1 VVATPGGAE
10 AARGAGAALRDTL
23 VRRGFLPDRL
33 EPETDT
39 LALLEARPRPAVAA
53 LPRDDYTDRLL
64 SRKY

>member
-1 VVATPGGAE
+1 MALGAGAVVATPGGGE

-33 EPETDT
+33 ELETDT

-53 LPRDDYTDRLL
+53 LP
-64 SRKY
+64 SR